1 MSVKANEIAIYSETL
16 TILIHMARIT
26 TDYVTGPSAYCCDD
40 VGGCVMDTDGSVYC
54 GGDYSC
60 CPIDLGTDPTKP
72 ISVEGSGITGAIRQR
87 DPQCTTWSKRKCNQV
102 TFSGNRYS
110 NLFKEREPMYR
121 TTSLYT
127 TPIIKPS
134 TEDYTHK
141 QWDTYRPTLCG
152 PPPTSSSTFKNCN
165 AGFDVGSG
173 SGSGNRYN
181 ANANANANANKEQF
195 VSGRYRRSD
204 QCGCTNCGQPDY
216 FCGCQ
221 TVPLP
226 EIDMNAI
233 NGDGDGI
240 NIYRMYNFAR
250 DTQVY
255 PTALT
260 PILKGYRAFGTRE
273 PTTKCPMNTL
283 RYTIPPCDGGCKQP
297 KYDTRYM
304 CS

>member
-1 MSVKANEIAIYSETL
+1 
-16 TILIHMARIT
+16 MARIT
-26 TDYVTGPSAYCCDD
+26 TDYVTGPSAHCCDD

-72 ISVEGSGITGAIRQR
+72 ISYQSAKTGITGAIRQR

-134 TEDYTHK
+134 TEDYT
-141 QWDTYRPTLCG
+141 QWDTYQPTLCG
-152 PPPTSSSTFKNCN
+152 PAPTPSSTFKNCN
-165 AGFDVGSG
+165 AGFDVNMGMSMDG
-173 SGSGNRYN
+173 RYDT
-181 ANANANANANKEQF
+181 NANANANANKEQF
-195 VSGRYRRSD
+195 VSGRYRRSN

-226 EIDMNAI
+226 EIDMNNGALPYMS
-233 NGDGDGI
+233 GDGDGI

-283 RYTIPPCDGGCKQP
+283 RYTIPPCTHGAFCEQP